1 MWHNLVA
8 LYNASP
14 KILGL
19 SLKNLGQTYKIW
31 VDFTQ
36 LATLIAN
43 ISGNSL
49 DIKNR
54 KGRWSRTIPPAFS
67 EVRWTLVHWTVG

>member
-54 KGRWSRTIPPAFS
+54 KGR
-67 EVRWTLVHWTVG
+67 